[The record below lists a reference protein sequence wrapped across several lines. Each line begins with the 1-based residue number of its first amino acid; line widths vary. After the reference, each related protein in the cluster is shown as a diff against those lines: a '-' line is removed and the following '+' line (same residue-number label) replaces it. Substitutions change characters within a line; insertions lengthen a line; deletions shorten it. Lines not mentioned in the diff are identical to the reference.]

1 MRRSESRLRRRRV
14 AAFAVATALLIAV
27 VLLGAKWFGA
37 RHDGPA
43 GSPPAATTL
52 AVPLA
57 DNAQAAESVA
67 PPGAADPQAGAHW
80 ARLSPMQ
87 RQALRARYAA
97 WKALPAEEKQQL
109 QAAAAEFAALPAER
123 QQDLRAQF
131 DGLDRIYRDGW
142 RLGPA
147 IGRDYVA
154 LHPLI
159 GFVPESQ
166 RDALLALLRSLDAEQ
181 RGQLA
186 RIAQR
191 TPPQDRQSLRNTLL
205 ALPPDQRAAW
215 LQHNAAH

>member
-43 GSPPAATTL
+43 GSPPAATSL

-57 DNAQAAESVA
+57 DNAQAAEAVV
-67 PPGAADPQAGAHW
+67 PPGAADPQAGADW

-97 WKALPAEEKQQL
+97 WQALPAEEKQRL
-109 QAAAAEFAALPAER
+109 QTAAAEFAALPVER
-123 QQDLRAQF
+123 QQALRAQF

-147 IGRDYVA
+147 IGQDYVA

-191 TPPQDRQSLRNTLL
+191 TPPQERDTVRSAFLAVPAAERDTWLKRQ
-205 ALPPDQRAAW
+205 AGQ
-215 LQHNAAH
+215 

>member
-1 MRRSESRLRRRRV
+1 MRRSESRLRRRGV
-14 AAFAVATALLIAV
+14 AMFAVATALLV
-27 VLLGAKWFGA
+27 VLALLGAKWFAA
-37 RHDGPA
+37 RHDGAA
-43 GSPPAATTL
+43 GSPPVATTL

-57 DNAQAAESVA
+57 DNAQAAETIA
-67 PPGAADPQAGAHW
+67 PSGAVDPQPGADW
-80 ARLSPMQ
+80 ARLSPLQ

-97 WKALPAEEKQQL
+97 WQALPAEEKQRL

-123 QQDLRAQF
+123 QQALRAQF

-147 IGRDYVA
+147 IGQDYVA

-159 GFVPESQ
+159 GFVPEAQ

-191 TPPQDRQSLRNTLL
+191 TPPQDRQTLRNTLL
-205 ALPPDQRAAW
+205 ALPPEQRATW